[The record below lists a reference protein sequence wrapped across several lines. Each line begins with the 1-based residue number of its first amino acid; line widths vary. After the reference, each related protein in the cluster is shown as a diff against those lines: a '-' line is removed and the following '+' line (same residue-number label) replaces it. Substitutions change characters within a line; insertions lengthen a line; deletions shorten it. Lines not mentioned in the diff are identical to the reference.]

1 MAIKKEIVENKI
13 AVCYHGITVYHTH
26 KEDDYENSPNEYIF
40 SLDPYGSEN
49 DVYNKDDSEDSG
61 VFDIR
66 TLKTYDAEVNLYKNL
81 LRAIDEGLFGETNL
95 AARES
100 GEDEYVDT
108 NSGADEYICPVCGAE
123 ISPSDEDCDWGT
135 GELTG
140 DGTCFEYDCR
150 CPQCGAELRQV
161 YRLTFDGYDVL

>member
-1 MAIKKEIVENKI
+1 M
-13 AVCYHGITVYHTH
+13 Y
-26 KEDDYENSPNEYIF
+26 D
-40 SLDPYGSEN
+40 
-49 DVYNKDDSEDSG
+49 KDGNEDSD

-81 LRAIDEGLFGETNL
+81 LRAIDEGLLGETKL

-108 NSGADEYICPVCGAE
+108 SFGADEYICPVCG
-123 ISPSDEDCDWGT
+123 SSLLSDDEGVWG
-135 GELTG
+135 GSELTG
-140 DGTCFEYDCR
+140 DGSFYEYECT

-161 YRLTFDGYDVL
+161 YRLVFDGYDVM

>member
-1 MAIKKEIVENKI
+1 MAIKKENVESII

-26 KEDDYENSPNEYIF
+26 REDDYENSPNEYIF

-108 NSGADEYICPVCGAE
+108 NSGADEYICPVCGA
-123 ISPSDEDCDWGT
+123 SLLSDDEDVWG
-135 GELTG
+135 GSELTG
-140 DGTCFEYDCR
+140 DGSFYEYEYT

-161 YRLTFDGYDVL
+161 YRLTFDGYDIL